1 MLLRVT
7 MMIVPSGGEKIAEN
21 MLEYV
26 VDTKHIKGKLWVNA
40 VYLTECQE

>member
-1 MLLRVT
+1 
-7 MMIVPSGGEKIAEN
+7 

-40 VYLTECQE
+40 VYLTDCQEKTQMRENKNARKCKQVIGS

>member
-1 MLLRVT
+1 
-7 MMIVPSGGEKIAEN
+7 

-40 VYLTECQE
+40 VYLTDCQGKTQMRENKNARKCKQVIGS